1 MTYNNTNK
9 NNSRGEL
16 GRCIIMNEKRMAL
29 NGRVVSEKEIDAV
42 AAKMVKDILAEWR
55 KEDRPNPYV

>member
-1 MTYNNTNK
+1 
-9 NNSRGEL
+9 
-16 GRCIIMNEKRMAL
+16 MNEKRMAL